1 MKTYKKILREEGEP
15 KYDPQSTVDIRTEE
29 DAYLQIL
36 QNYCLNPDTK
46 NQWAISKMEVGNNK
60 EKSALSKQTQNAQGG
75 TESITYIFGEGEGT
89 ERKNVY
95 EVWVQGAN
103 KNWTLKSRTLA
114 RCTNPNAK
122 LIDGYK
128 PLLTSNMWS
137 KLTGFAKNYLGG
149 INYVTF
155 NPGLQNYQQK
165 TLGELEKQFK
175 TNGQIFGKELENVTI
190 YVKMAGGTKQG
201 GTASIENLV
210 KKFGLTLDEPDSG
223 SAALEYSFPLK
234 DYQFKLAQASQTQ
247 QNVCVYPTSGM
258 SSGLKGENGKEINL
272 DAEQMLNKTPDKEFC
287 QASFDTLMSWRNG
300 TTPSNP
306 ALAKLSALKCVKTPD
321 WKGRFDKGLFG
332 KYEKIQNLIT
342 SSRDSWGIRGLI
354 DSQGCQST
362 DVMAGET
369 GQQQQ
374 TFRES
379 ENDSLKNLIRENLI
393 KYSNLKKKDLSE
405 ETKIVKG
412 RLNVLTEGRN
422 FQNKSKREE
431 LFLEVIQESVYLQ
444 NQGFDE
450 NVISEGIFD
459 MFSGLFGKTGGEGI
473 LQTFK
478 EYLIN
483 WMVDKL
489 TPLDSKGW
497 LANII
502 VTTLS
507 SVDIKDFPKLV
518 SNCSFATARISEGVI
533 EGMIKKLMSDKGI
546 DNSLTGVIRNALFEG
561 MKGTEFV
568 KTIESGISSL
578 ICPGMSKISEKL
590 SSKETSM
597 AEKALSN

>member
-1 MKTYKKILREEGEP
+1 
-15 KYDPQSTVDIRTEE
+15 V
-29 DAYLQIL
+29 
-36 QNYCLNPDTK
+36 
-46 NQWAISKMEVGNNK
+46 V
-60 EKSALSKQTQNAQGG
+60 
-75 TESITYIFGEGEGT
+75 
-89 ERKNVY
+89 
-95 EVWVQGAN
+95 EVWQQGAN

-114 RCTNPNAK
+114 KCTNKDAG
-122 LIDGYK
+122 LIEGYK
-128 PLLTSNMWS
+128 PLLTSNMWT
-137 KLTGFAKNYLGG
+137 KLTEFVNKNLGG
-149 INYVTF
+149 FKFVTF
-155 NPGLQNYQQK
+155 NPGLTDYQQK
-165 TLGELEKQFK
+165 TLGQLEKDFK
-175 TNGQIFGKELENVTI
+175 LLPGSIFGENLKDVTI
-190 YVKMAGGTKQG
+190 YVKKVGGTKQG

-210 KKFGLTLDEPDSG
+210 KKFGLTLDEPNAG
-223 SAALEYSFPLK
+223 SAGLKYKFPLK
-234 DYQFKLAQASQTQ
+234 DYQFELPDAAKTQ
-247 QNVCVYPTSGM
+247 QDVCVYPTSSM
-258 SSGLKGENGKEINL
+258 NSGLKGENGEVINL
-272 DAEQMLNKTPDKEFC
+272 DAERMLNTTPDKKFC

-306 ALAKLSALKCVKTPD
+306 ALAKLSAYKCVKTPD

-342 SSRDSWGIRGLI
+342 SSRDSWGIRGLL

>member
-36 QNYCLNPDTK
+36 QNYCLNPNTK
-46 NQWAISKMEVGNNK
+46 NEWGISKMDVGNNK
-60 EKSALSKQTQNAQGG
+60 GKSALSKQTQYAQGG

-89 ERKNVY
+89 NRQNVV
-95 EVWVQGAN
+95 EVWEQGAN

-114 RCTNPNAK
+114 KCTNPKAK

-137 KLTGFAKNYLGG
+137 KLTNFATKYLGG

-155 NPGLQNYQQK
+155 NPGLQKYQQK

-175 TNGQIFGKELENVTI
+175 TNGSIFGEELQNLTI
-190 YVKMAGGTKQG
+190 YVPMAGGTKQG

-210 KKFGLTLDEPDSG
+210 KNIGLTLDEPASG

-272 DAEQMLNKTPDKEFC
+272 DAEEMLNKTPDKEFC

-342 SSRDSWGIRGLI
+342 SSREPWGIRGLL

-369 GQQQQ
+369 GQQQ
-374 TFRES
+374 TFKES